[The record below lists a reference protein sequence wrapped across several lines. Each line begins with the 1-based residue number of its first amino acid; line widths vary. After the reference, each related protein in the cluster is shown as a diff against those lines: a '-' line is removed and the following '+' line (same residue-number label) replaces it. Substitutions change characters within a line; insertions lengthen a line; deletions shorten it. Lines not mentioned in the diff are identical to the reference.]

1 MRFEY
6 GDVQYSYLTA
16 QYHPKE
22 INMKDTEKEFKPTSW
37 SIDNKVA
44 IYVATAIICLAG
56 MMTYNSLPKENFPEV
71 VFPQIYVATV
81 YPGAAPSDVENLIS
95 KQIEKQVKSIA
106 GVKKITSNSVQDF
119 SNVIIEF
126 ETNVEVK
133 EAKREVKEAVDKA
146 KQDLPNDLPDD
157 PQVVDIDISEVPIMN
172 VNLSGDFD
180 LQTLKKYAEQMQDR
194 IETLSE
200 LRRVDIVGALDR
212 EIQIN
217 LDMFKAAQAGVSMD
231 DISSAIGFE
240 NRIISGGQ
248 LSVDGMK
255 RSLSVNGEY
264 INADQIANTVIG
276 SIKGGKI
283 YLKDVAEVIDTH
295 KEQES
300 FARLDG
306 KNVVT
311 LNIIK
316 RGGENLIHAS
326 DKINVI
332 VKEFEDNI
340 LPKGLKIT
348 ITADQ
353 SDNTRTTLHD
363 LINTII
369 IGFVLVT
376 IILMFFMGA
385 TNAIFVALSVPI
397 SSFIAFLVFP
407 TLGFTLN
414 LMTLFSFLL
423 ALGIVVDDAIV
434 VIENTHRVFDNGK
447 VPIRKAAKLAAGE
460 VFMPV
465 LSGTLVVLAPF
476 VPLAFWPGTIGEFMF
491 FLPVTLIVALL
502 ASLVVAY
509 IMNPVF
515 AADFMTVHD
524 HDHSRKK
531 FTKGYKVTGSI
542 FGALALIWYVTG
554 SFGLG
559 NFTLFIFGIYSLHR
573 FVLEQLITGFQTNL
587 WPRVQRSYMRLISWC
602 LVRNRPFGIMGAVV
616 ALFIFSI
623 WFTGVRKPPVVF
635 FPKGDPNF
643 IFAYIRMPIGTDQR
657 VTDSITRI
665 VEERVTKVV
674 EQDGKKNPVVES
686 IISNVAKG
694 ASENP
699 FEGGTQSSPHLGKV
713 TVAFVNFADRQ
724 GQSSRV
730 YLNKIRDAVKGIR
743 GAEVSVDQEQ
753 GGPPTGKPINIEIS
767 SENFDDLTAT
777 AIRAK
782 KYLDSLQIDGVEELK
797 SDFQSDKPEIVI
809 HIDREKAN
817 REGISTAQIG
827 GTLRTAIYGL
837 EVSKFRDANDDYP
850 IQLRIQASQRNDINT
865 LLNVPITFRD
875 MTMGGQV
882 RQVPL
887 SSFAKI
893 EYSNS
898 YAGIKRIDQKRT
910 ITLASNV
917 LSDYNPNA
925 VVGQIQEAMSF
936 FNEPDGVMIN
946 MTGEQ
951 EKQAE
956 TMAFLGSAGLIALG
970 LIFMIL
976 VIQFNSTT
984 KPLIIL
990 SEIILSVIGVLIGF
1004 SIFRMEI
1011 SIVMTG
1017 VGLMALAGIVVRNGI
1032 LLVEFTDLLISQGVP
1047 LKEAIVEASK
1057 TRMTP
1062 VLLTAMAATL
1072 GLIPLAVGFNIDF
1085 VTLFTEFKPHI
1096 FFGGDNV
1103 AFWGPL
1109 SWTMIFGI
1117 IFGTFLTLIL
1127 VPVMYLMRARLK
1139 ERIFGIKAEPA
1150 EGIVDGTVSL
1160 N

>member
-1 MRFEY
+1 
-6 GDVQYSYLTA
+6 
-16 QYHPKE
+16 
-22 INMKDTEKEFKPTSW
+22 MKDTEKEFKPTSW
-37 SIDNKVA
+37 SIDNKVV

-56 MMTYNSLPKENFPEV
+56 MSTYNSLPKENFPEV
-71 VFPQIYVATV
+71 VFPQIYVATL
-81 YPGAAPSDVENLIS
+81 YPGAAPEDVENLIT

-106 GVKKITSNSVQDF
+106 GVSKITSNSVQDF

-126 ETNVEVK
+126 QTDVDVK

-146 KQDLPNDLPDD
+146 KPDLPTDLPDD
-157 PQVVDIDISEVPIMN
+157 PTIQDIDISEVPIMN
-172 VNLSGDFD
+172 VNLSGDYD
-180 LQTLKKYAEQMQDR
+180 LQTLKKYADQMQDR

-200 LRRVDIVGALDR
+200 IRRVDIIGALDR

-217 LDMFKAAQAGVSMD
+217 VDMFKTSLAGVSLD
-231 DISSAIGFE
+231 DISNAIGFE

-264 INADQIANTVIG
+264 LNADQIANTVIG
-276 SIKGGKI
+276 SIKGGKL
-283 YLKDVAEVIDTH
+283 YLKDVADVIDSH

-300 FARLDG
+300 FARLDS

-311 LNIIK
+311 LNVVK

-326 DKINVI
+326 DKINGI
-332 VKEFEDNI
+332 VKEFEVNV
-340 LPKGLKIT
+340 LPKGLKVT

-353 SDNTRTTLHD
+353 SDNTRITLHD

-385 TNAIFVALSVPI
+385 TNAIFVGLSVPI

-407 TLGFTLN
+407 TMGFSLN

-447 VPIRKAAKLAAGE
+447 VPIRKAAKIAAGE

-476 VPLAFWPGTIGEFMF
+476 VPLLFWPGVIGNFMY
-491 FLPVTLIVALL
+491 FLPATLIIALL

-515 AADFMTVHD
+515 AADFMTPHD
-524 HDHSRKK
+524 HDHDRKK
-531 FTKGYKVTGSI
+531 FTRGYKISGTIFAGIALVFYITGSV
-542 FGALALIWYVTG
+542 GM
-554 SFGLG
+554 G
-559 NFTLFIFGIYSLHR
+559 NFTVFIFGVYSLYR
-573 FVLEQLITGFQTNL
+573 FVLEQLISAFQTNL
-587 WPRVQRSYMRLISWC
+587 WPRVQTNYKKLLNWC
-602 LVRNRPFGIMGAVV
+602 LQTWRP
-616 ALFIFSI
+616 ALVIGTVIFLFFFSI
-623 WFTGVRKPPVVF
+623 VFTAIRKPPVVF

-643 IFAYIRMPIGTDQR
+643 IFAYISMPIGTDQR
-657 VTDSITRI
+657 VTDSITHI
-665 VEERVTKVV
+665 VEGRVNKVV
-674 EQDGKKNPVVES
+674 GAPNPVVKS
-686 IISNVAKG
+686 VIVNVAKG

-699 FEGGTQSSPHLGKV
+699 FEGGAQSSPHLGKV
-713 TVAFVNFADRQ
+713 TVAFVPFAQRE
-724 GQSSRV
+724 GKSTSV
-730 YLNKIRDAVKGIR
+730 YLDKIREAVKGIK
-743 GAEVSVDQEQ
+743 GGNVAVDQEQ
-753 GGPPTGKPINIEIS
+753 GGPPTGKPISIEIS
-767 SENFDDLTAT
+767 SENFDALVA
-777 AIRAK
+777 ASSSAK
-782 KYLDSLQIDGVEELK
+782 KYLDSLQIPGVEELK

-809 HIDREKAN
+809 NIDREKAN
-817 REGISTAQIG
+817 REGISTATIG

-837 EVSKFRDANDDYP
+837 EVSRFRDENDDYP
-850 IQLRIQASQRNDINT
+850 IQLRIREDQRNDINT
-865 LLNVPITFRD
+865 LMNLPITFRD

-898 YAGIKRIDQKRT
+898 YAGIRRIDQKRT
-910 ITLASNV
+910 VTLGSNV
-917 LSDYNPNA
+917 LGGFNPNE
-925 VVGQIQEAMSF
+925 VVGQIQHAMSNF
-936 FNEPDGVMIN
+936 KLPPDVTIN

-956 TMAFLGSAGLIALG
+956 TSAFLGKAGLIALG

-976 VIQFNSTT
+976 VIQFNSVG

-990 SEIILSVIGVLIGF
+990 SEIVLSIIGVLIGF
-1004 SIFRMEI
+1004 SLFKMSI
-1011 SIVMTG
+1011 SIVMSG
-1017 VGLMALAGIVVRNGI
+1017 VGVLALAGIVVRNGI
-1032 LLVEFTDLLISQGVP
+1032 LLVEFTDLLIAQGVP
-1047 LKEAIVEASK
+1047 MNEAIVEASK

-1062 VLLTAMAATL
+1062 VLLTAMAATS
-1072 GLIPLAVGFNIDF
+1072 GLVPLAIGFNIDF
-1085 VTLFTEFKPHI
+1085 VEMFTHLSPHI

-1103 AFWGPL
+1103 KFWGPL

-1117 IFGTFLTLIL
+1117 IFGTFLTLIF
-1127 VPVMYLMRARLK
+1127 VPVMYLLRARLK
-1139 ERIFGIKAEPA
+1139 VTVNGWFSQKEVAAESEQLA
-1150 EGIVDGTVSL
+1150 LDK
-1160 N
+1160 